1 MLRRRPT
8 PAMVISLIAL
18 FVALGGT
25 GYAAATIG
33 SAQIKNNSI
42 KSADVKNNAIKGT
55 DVKDGSLAATDFA
68 RGALPAGAQGA
79 RGPAGP
85 AGARGPQGDRGPQ
98 GERGLRGEA
107 GTNAANR
114 VVVRQSE
121 AVSIPAG
128 QDGGATASCQVGERA
143 TGGGGTNFATK
154 TVLMMQSYPQPT
166 DGGATPNQWSVHYSN
181 TSTSARTVHAYAIC
195 VSP

>member
-1 MLRRRPT
+1 
-8 PAMVISLIAL
+8 MVVSLIAL

-42 KSADVKNNAIKGT
+42 KSADIKNGAVKGT
-55 DVKDGSLAATDFA
+55 DVRDGSLAATDFA

-85 AGARGPQGDRGPQ
+85 AGPGGPAGPAGPRGADGPR
-98 GERGLRGEA
+98 GERGA
-107 GTNAANR
+107 PGTDAANR
-114 VVVRQSE
+114 IVVRQSDP
-121 AVSIPAG
+121 VSIPAG
-128 QDGGATASCQVGERA
+128 QAASVTASCQVGERA
-143 TGGGGTNFATK
+143 TGGGGTNFAEK
-154 TVLMMQSYPQPT
+154 LVLMMQSYPSPT
-166 DGGATPNQWSVHYSN
+166 NTGSTPNQWSVHFSN
-181 TSTSARTVHAYAIC
+181 TATSARTVHAYAVC